1 MPKIIRIIS
10 DIVFVL
16 LITLLGAY
24 FILRFTGTADIYKVQ
39 TGSMEDGIHA
49 GDYILIYKKSSYNL
63 GDVVTF
69 KKDNY
74 HVTHRIIK
82 KNGNKI
88 TTKGDANNIEDE
100 EINEKSIIGKVI
112 YNGGCLNFIIDYKYA
127 IASIL
132 LAIYLFSCYFSK
144 KNNEEIIE
152 EEKIKKQKKK
162 K

>member
-1 MPKIIRIIS
+1 MPKTLRILS
-10 DIVFVL
+10 DIIFVL
-16 LITLLGAY
+16 IIIFLCTY

-49 GDYILIYKKSSYNL
+49 GDYILIYKKKNYNI

-112 YNGGCLNFIIDYKYA
+112 YNGGYLNFIIDYKYA

-152 EEKIKKQKKK
+152 EEKIKKQKKRK
-162 K
+162 